1 MGKKRIYE
9 VAKQYRLSS
18 EALLSMLRK
27 KGFEARSHMSVMKED
42 MLQWIEQKFE
52 QERETSRREMKERKV
67 RTEQLK
73 RAETKKKTASG
84 PRRRERPPTRSG
96 ERPRNSGGRSRPQS
110 ERPRVSRERG
120 SEGREPAKSESRKR
134 RKPHRDK
141 PVRLEQHGEHIK
153 KRLLTGKER
162 KPYPKRRREKD
173 TQGIVANVRKT
184 LTKMEGAPRSKRRR
198 THVQRSIEE
207 KPEEIRNVIQASEFI
222 SVAELSDQMGVLSSE
237 VIARCLEMGLMV
249 TINQRLDVDTLTMVA
264 DEFGYDVEVLEEY
277 TEDLFAGEEE
287 EEAGPQLPRAPV
299 VTVMGHVDH
308 GKTSLLDTIR
318 RTNVVAGE
326 SGGITQHI
334 GAYEVILDQATRPS
348 RRCAREG
355 RRRRILLSWS

>member
-1 MGKKRIYE
+1 MEKKRIYE
-9 VAKQYRLSS
+9 VAKQYHLSS
-18 EALLSMLRK
+18 EALLSMLRE

-42 MLQWIEQKFE
+42 MLQWTERKFE

-67 RTEQLK
+67 RTEQQK
-73 RAETKKKTASG
+73 RTETKKKTASD
-84 PRRRERPPTRSG
+84 PRGKARPRTNQGERSRPSG
-96 ERPRNSGGRSRPQS
+96 ERSRSSEGRSRPQS
-110 ERPRVSRERG
+110 ERPRTSGERPRVSRERG
-120 SEGREPAKSESRKR
+120 SGGREPAKSESRKR
-134 RKPHRDK
+134 KKPHRDK
-141 PVRLEQHGEHIK
+141 PVRLEQNGEHIK
-153 KRLLTGKER
+153 KRLMTGKER

-184 LTKMEGAPRSKRRR
+184 LTKMGGAPRSKRRR

-207 KPEEIRNVIQASEFI
+207 QPEEIRNVIRASEFI

-249 TINQRLDVDTLTMVA
+249 TINQRLDVETLTMVA

-287 EEAGPQLPRAPV
+287 EEAGPQLSRAPV
-299 VTVMGHVDH
+299 ITVMGHVDH

-334 GAYEVILDQATRPS
+334 GAYEVMLEDKKIAFL
-348 RRCAREG
+348 
-355 RRRRILLSWS
+355 